1 MDAATLS
8 ASVTFQSLLIKETI
22 EGIRA
27 SKSLDEVNALLDT
40 LDKQLA
46 ALMQV
51 AQMAKECDSA

>member
-8 ASVTFQSLLIKETI
+8 ASVTFQTLIIKETI

-27 SKSLDEVNALLDT
+27 SKFLDEVNTLLDT
-40 LDKQLA
+40 LDEQLA